1 MNPYVKGFLVVFA
14 SALVAAGGVAATSH
28 DLWTIGVA
36 VMVNIGTTLGGLLLQ
51 SPLPR
56 KEWTEDQRAAKVAAP
71 GSTSQVEKGSP

>member
-1 MNPYVKGFLVVFA
+1 MSALNPYIKGFLVVFA

-56 KEWTEDQRAAKVAAP
+56 KEWSDEERAAKVIAAELQP
-71 GSTSQVEKGSP
+71 KGAS

>member
-1 MNPYVKGFLVVFA
+1 MINPYLKGFLMVFA

-56 KEWTEDQRAAKVAAP
+56 KEWTAEERVAKMN
-71 GSTSQVEKGSP
+71 EKP